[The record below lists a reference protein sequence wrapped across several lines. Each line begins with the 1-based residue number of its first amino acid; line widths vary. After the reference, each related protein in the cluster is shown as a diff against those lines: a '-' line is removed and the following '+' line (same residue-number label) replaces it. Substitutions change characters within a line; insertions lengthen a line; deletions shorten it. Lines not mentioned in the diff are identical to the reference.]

1 MPGACADGD
10 HAEVEPFVHESLRNH
25 RYTGRTVSPGRAVG
39 HHTKGVTLMRFRVVA
54 AVAIGVVGATALLA
68 GTAVAGTS
76 ASAKVVA
83 FKGSY
88 AGRAIVRTTGSDSAN
103 LSATGKGTGTLLG
116 ASALVGTGVGLQ
128 SDPCPVFSGKGTLTA
143 TKGGAKIYFTVAPGA
158 TSCAGATESDPNA
171 LKGTAK
177 VTGGTGA
184 FKKARGT
191 LKLGGTYS
199 RATGKY
205 AMTLAGPLTV

>member
-1 MPGACADGD
+1 
-10 HAEVEPFVHESLRNH
+10 L
-25 RYTGRTVSPGRAVG
+25 PGRVAWR
-39 HHTKGVTLMRFRVVA
+39 HTKGVTQMRFRVAAAA
-54 AVAIGVVGATALLA
+54 AVGIVGAAALLTSSA
-68 GTAVAGTS
+68 AAGTS
-76 ASAKVVA
+76 ASTKVVA

-103 LSATGKGTGTLLG
+103 LSAAGKGTGTLIG
-116 ASALVGTGVGLQ
+116 ASALVGTGVGLN
-128 SDPCPVFSGKGTLTA
+128 SDPCPLFSGKGTLTA
-143 TKGGAKIYFTVAPGA
+143 TKGGAKIYFTVAQGA
-158 TSCAGATESDPNA
+158 TSCPGATENDPSA

-184 FKKARGT
+184 FSKARGT
-191 LKLGGTYS
+191 LKLAGTYS